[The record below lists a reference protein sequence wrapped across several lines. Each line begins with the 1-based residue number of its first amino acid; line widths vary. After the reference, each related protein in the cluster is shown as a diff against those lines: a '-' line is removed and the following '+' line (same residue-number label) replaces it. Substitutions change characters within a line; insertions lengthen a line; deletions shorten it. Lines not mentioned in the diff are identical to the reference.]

1 MFSLRF
7 RRQLRQEVR
16 RWNHEG
22 LIDSQ
27 VYWRLARRYDLDRF
41 SEIER
46 GGWWWM
52 ALELGLVLGGAVAL
66 LLVVLTWGGWLRS
79 AKVILALVCF
89 LGVNV
94 TGYSLWRWAT
104 EGWRTL
110 GQGLLLCGALIWGGA
125 MALLGDLFY
134 QGYSGAEF
142 YWLWALGVVA
152 IALSLGLESM
162 GLLGL
167 ALMGVAIGVGASQP
181 GLTGGVALL
190 QQHTPL
196 VLALGGL
203 GLAYGTRSVVIFT
216 ITLVAIALDWL
227 RWAPLSDPWVGS
239 LVLLLVPSFLWVYP
253 RRIGA
258 IGAQLP
264 ILMGQFRGISRS
276 LSLTVLTLLLYGL
289 SFAWFWPDPV
299 PNLSSRAVAGLPYLD
314 LLIYGGVTAFSWL
327 VRLSRPSRSGLILN
341 DRVVGL
347 LMIVPP
353 MLWLWHYSGH
363 PIAVFG
369 PRAING
375 LLVILAI
382 GLVHDGLALGR
393 RGGFWS
399 GLWVL
404 GAVILSRLIEV
415 ETDFL
420 DKVWVFAGCGLLA
433 LVAGLLFERRRLWE
447 DEDPDAIA
455 EAHFDE
461 PEVDPQVDP
470 KPDPQAKPA
479 PKLSRSVSRARP
491 RTGDRSMAR
500 SMVLG
505 SKLRTES
512 HHEGHPESPTE
523 ISTHDRRSVGS
534 RATEGDRSELTDA
547 LLADAL
553 LADAIAVD
561 GLEASLASPLGHPV
575 GQAETEDQT
584 VIQSG
589 RIALGERP

>member
-1 MFSLRF
+1 MFSSRF

-46 GGWWWM
+46 SGGLIL
-52 ALELGLVLGGAVAL
+52 ALELALVLGGAVAL

-79 AKVILALVCF
+79 AKVMLALVCF

-94 TGYSLWRWAT
+94 TGYSLWRWAS

-167 ALMGVAIGVGASQP
+167 GLIGVAIGVGATQP
-181 GLTGGVALL
+181 NLSDGLALL

-196 VLALGGL
+196 VLALAGL
-203 GLAYGTRSVVIFT
+203 GLAYGTRSVVIFSL
-216 ITLVAIALDWL
+216 TLVAIAFDWL
-227 RWAPLSDPWVGS
+227 RWAPLSDPWLGS
-239 LVLLLVPSFLWVYP
+239 LLLLLVPSFLWVYP
-253 RRIGA
+253 RRIGR

-264 ILMGQFRGISRS
+264 ILMGQFRAISRS
-276 LSLTVLTLLLYGL
+276 LSLAVLTLLLYGL

-299 PNLSSRAVAGLPYLD
+299 PNLSSRAVAGLPYFD
-314 LLIYGGVTAFSWL
+314 LLVYGGVTAFSWI

-347 LMIVPP
+347 LVSLPP
-353 MLWLWHYSGH
+353 LLWLWHYSGH
-363 PIAVFG
+363 PIAVIG
-369 PRAING
+369 PRVING

-382 GLVHDGLALGR
+382 GLVHDGLTLGR

-399 GLWVL
+399 GLL
-404 GAVILSRLIEV
+404 LIGTVILSRLIEV

-447 DEDPDAIA
+447 DADPDAIA
-455 EAHFDE
+455 DGTGDE
-461 PEVDPQVDP
+461 PE
-470 KPDPQAKPA
+470 PDPRPQPGQGQRETA
-479 PKLSRSVSRARP
+479 PQTAPQTVPQTA
-491 RTGDRSMAR
+491 RSMAR
-500 SMVLG
+500 SMVLE
-505 SKLRTES
+505 SNLRSTEA
-512 HHEGHPESPTE
+512 HPESYPE
-523 ISTHDRRSVGS
+523 FHRYPKMNDQADRRSMGS
-534 RATEGDRSELTDA
+534 LAPEGDRGDE
-547 LLADAL
+547 
-553 LADAIAVD
+553 LADAIASD
-561 GLEASLASPLGHPV
+561 DLENSLLKPLVQTPSTKPG
-575 GQAETEDQT
+575 AEESTLSQP
-584 VIQSG
+584 G
-589 RIALGERP
+589 RIALGERS

>member
-46 GGWWWM
+46 GGWQLM
-52 ALELGLVLGGAVAL
+52 ALELALVLGGALAL
-66 LLVVLTWGGWLRS
+66 LGVVLTWGGWLRS
-79 AKVILALVCF
+79 AKVLLALVCF

-94 TGYSLWRWAT
+94 TGYSLWRWAS

-142 YWLWALGVVA
+142 YWLWALGVGT
-152 IALSLGLESM
+152 IALSLGLESL

-167 ALMGVAIGVGASQP
+167 ALIGVAIGVGASQP

-196 VLALGGL
+196 VLALAGL
-203 GLAYGTRSVVIFT
+203 GLAYGTRSVVIFSL
-216 ITLVAIALDWL
+216 TLVAIALDWL
-227 RWAPLSDPWVGS
+227 RWAPWSDPWVGS

-253 RRIGA
+253 RRIGS
-258 IGAQLP
+258 IGSQLP
-264 ILMGQFRGISRS
+264 ILMGQFRGISRT
-276 LSLTVLTLLLYGL
+276 LSLTILAMLLYGL

-314 LLIYGGVTAFSWL
+314 LVVYGGVTAFSWL

-341 DRVVGL
+341 DRVMAVL
-347 LMIVPP
+347 VSLPP
-353 MLWLWHYSGH
+353 LLWLWHYSGH
-363 PIAVFG
+363 PIAVLG
-369 PRAING
+369 PRVING

-382 GLVHDGLALGR
+382 GLVHDGLTLGR

-399 GLWVL
+399 GLL
-404 GAVILSRLIEV
+404 LIGTVILSRLIEV

-433 LVAGLLFERRRLWE
+433 LVAGLLFERRRLWL

-455 EAHFDE
+455 DADRDE
-461 PEVDPQVDP
+461 PGPQPGPQPGPAPREIAPMASP
-470 KPDPQAKPA
+470 KPA
-479 PKLSRSVSRARP
+479 
-491 RTGDRSMAR
+491 RSMAR
-500 SMVLG
+500 SMVLE
-505 SKLRTES
+505 SNLRSTEA
-512 HHEGHPESPTE
+512 HPEGHPEFQTYP
-523 ISTHDRRSVGS
+523 DRRSIWS
-534 RATEGDRSELTDA
+534 LATEGDRSEL
-547 LLADAL
+547 
-553 LADAIAVD
+553 ADAIAVED
-561 GLEASLASPLGHPV
+561 GEGSPLGQPL
-575 GQAETEDQT
+575 GQPGPEDQT
-584 VIQSG
+584 ILQSG